1 MKWLDI
7 TEICMGLVLA
17 EKLTP
22 EQINPE
28 FLAPPYGTALKML
41 QKGSSLSDLYDVIGI
56 SALDAAQQAGTI
68 VSDKSPF
75 DFVTLLEKA
84 YSRAE
89 LAKTLKHQVK
99 RLDDGDDADL
109 LVLEQA
115 MERNVSLEHRYILM
129 SDISPD
135 ENVWIPTYYEP
146 IDRSLG
152 GVPKGGLTIIAAPP
166 GCLDGDTMVGINR
179 AGKSFQISMRDLEYK
194 IHGGYTRGSQWD
206 MSIETKIR
214 TMSDD
219 GFIRLSPLKSVL
231 YSGKKQVYNLLLKSG
246 KAVIGTYDHPVYTDK
261 GWKCLGHLCKG
272 DFVYA
277 ESSARVKKNKHTKLT
292 YEEVEGLQFHPYHH
306 THSMH
311 INTVAKHR
319 LVMEA
324 HINNVPLDKWISMGR
339 SGYDKN
345 DYIFIPLSTHV
356 HHIDGNSKNN
366 NPSNLEMLTE
376 REHCLKHSEKNW
388 KNVSYYVDV
397 DEVVSVTYIGERDT
411 YDIEVCEEHPNFL
424 ANGIV
429 VHNTGKTSL
438 ALKIAIA
445 AARQKKKTLFYTFE
459 MTKGQLKKRTID
471 ILRDMSASEIDELQQ
486 YIEVCS
492 EIMDPYQ
499 VKAEATRKAAIED
512 ISYIMIDFADL
523 MLAVAEE
530 EAQVALLYR
539 TMATLAQST
548 EIPVILLSQLNR
560 SYVEKGGIPRI
571 YNIRWSGLAE
581 AMAALILLIYN
592 PRQVYGAKPTSTG
605 EDLHLPPGAGALIV
619 GKSRF
624 GTKYDDP
631 VGAIYVPWDGE
642 LAWGDKMLQWQPLSV
657 V

>member
-7 TEICMGLVLA
+7 TEICMGLVLS

-28 FLAPPYGTALKML
+28 FLAPPYGSALKML
-41 QKGSSLSDLYDVIGI
+41 QKGSNISDLYDVIGI
-56 SALDAAQQAGTI
+56 AALDAAQQAGTI

-89 LAKTLKHQVK
+89 LAKVLKYQVK
-99 RLDDGDDADL
+99 RLDDGEDADL
-109 LVLEQA
+109 LALEQA

-129 SDISPD
+129 SDIDPE

-146 IDRSLG
+146 LDRSLG

-166 GCLDGDTMVGINR
+166 GV
-179 AGKSFQISMRDLEYK
+179 
-194 IHGGYTRGSQWD
+194 
-206 MSIETKIR
+206 
-214 TMSDD
+214 
-219 GFIRLSPLKSVL
+219 
-231 YSGKKQVYNLLLKSG
+231 
-246 KAVIGTYDHPVYTDK
+246 
-261 GWKCLGHLCKG
+261 
-272 DFVYA
+272 
-277 ESSARVKKNKHTKLT
+277 
-292 YEEVEGLQFHPYHH
+292 
-306 THSMH
+306 
-311 INTVAKHR
+311 
-319 LVMEA
+319 
-324 HINNVPLDKWISMGR
+324 
-339 SGYDKN
+339 
-345 DYIFIPLSTHV
+345 
-356 HHIDGNSKNN
+356 
-366 NPSNLEMLTE
+366 
-376 REHCLKHSEKNW
+376 
-388 KNVSYYVDV
+388 
-397 DEVVSVTYIGERDT
+397 
-411 YDIEVCEEHPNFL
+411 
-424 ANGIV
+424 
-429 VHNTGKTSL
+429 GKTSL

-471 ILRDMSASEIDELQQ
+471 ILRDMTSSEIEDFQH

-492 EIMDPYQ
+492 DIMDPYQ

-571 YNIRWSGLAE
+571 HNIRWSGLAE

-592 PRQVYGAKPTSTG
+592 PRQVYGVKPSSTG
-605 EDLHLPPGAGALIV
+605 EELHLPQGAGALIV

-624 GTKYDDP
+624 GTKYEDP
-631 VGAIYVPWDGE
+631 VGAIYLPWDGE

-657 V
+657 A